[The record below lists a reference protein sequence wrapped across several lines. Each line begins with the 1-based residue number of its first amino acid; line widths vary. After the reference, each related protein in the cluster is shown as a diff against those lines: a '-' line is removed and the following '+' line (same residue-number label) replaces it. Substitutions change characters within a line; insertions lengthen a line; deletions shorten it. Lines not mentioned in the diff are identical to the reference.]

1 MASDVEVASMA
12 LLGIGS
18 EAITSLDPPDNK
30 PNAKTV
36 AQFFPTA
43 RDATLREHPWNFA
56 VKRASIAASAEAPAW
71 EFVRAYPMPND
82 LIRILEVDGEDVAVN
97 RWRVE
102 GGSIVTDIVSPLNIR
117 YIARIE
123 DAEAWDPLFVEAMAA
138 KLGAMVAEKL
148 TGLSEIVQI
157 QNALFVRKVQQ
168 ARSMDGFE
176 QTPFNTDDTNDY
188 SWLFMRF

>member
-1 MASDVEVASMA
+1 MASDVEVASLA

-18 EAITSLDPPDNK
+18 QAITSLNPPDNT
-30 PNAKTV
+30 PPAKTV

-56 VKRASIAASAEAPAW
+56 VKRASIAADTTAPVW
-71 EFVRAYPMPND
+71 EFTLAYPMPND
-82 LIRILEVDGEDVAVN
+82 LLRILEVDGEDVAVN

-102 GGSIVTDIVSPLNIR
+102 GGSIVTDIVSPLKIR

-123 DAEAWDPLFVEAMAA
+123 DAEAWDSLFVEAMAA

-157 QNALFVRKVQQ
+157 QNALFERKVQQ

-188 SWLFMRF
+188 SWLFSRF